1 MTSSLRCLKN
11 KPYYKSLPFREAF
24 FVFAQNIHMEVGMSD
39 NLLLGLAVGFMCGAL
54 LVHSNQK
61 ASEFIDDGKQ
71 KIMDTL
77 KKI

>member
-1 MTSSLRCLKN
+1 
-11 KPYYKSLPFREAF
+11 
-24 FVFAQNIHMEVGMSD
+24 MSD